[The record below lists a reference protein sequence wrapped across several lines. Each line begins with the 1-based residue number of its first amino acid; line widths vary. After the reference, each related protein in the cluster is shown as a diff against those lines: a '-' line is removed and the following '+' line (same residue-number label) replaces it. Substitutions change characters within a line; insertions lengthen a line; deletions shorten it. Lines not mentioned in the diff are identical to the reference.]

1 VNFNRYIASEQKS
14 FMNFIHV
21 FRCELFKVMLIFLNL
36 IGTNGKIKFKEHVKV
51 IFSVNYV
58 AVIY

>member
-1 VNFNRYIASEQKS
+1 
-14 FMNFIHV
+14 MNFIHV